1 MSYVRHILQPGENL
15 RHVSRLHWIVYLP
28 GFALLA
34 VGFAGFT
41 LAPRNESWPLAGVLI
56 AIVFSLGVASVA
68 HAWFRRWTTEIAV
81 TDRRVIYKCGFIRR
95 HTIEMNMD
103 KIESVDVDQSI
114 VGRILDYGTITVRGT
129 GTGIEPLY
137 RIDSPIAFRNFVT
150 AA

>member
-1 MSYVRHILQPGENL
+1 
-15 RHVSRLHWIVYLP
+15 
-28 GFALLA
+28 
-34 VGFAGFT
+34 
-41 LAPRNESWPLAGVLI
+41 
-56 AIVFSLGVASVA
+56 
-68 HAWFRRWTTEIAV
+68 
-81 TDRRVIYKCGFIRR
+81 VIYKCGFIRR